1 MKSLLLA
8 FCLLCAPVA
17 PQCLVTIHHDPD
29 TQSLSV
35 VCLLNLHD
43 LNTVIM
49 DMSGEDPQLGTAT
62 ETSDADTLIKQYL
75 QRHLHLSFGDS
86 ALHMAYLGHKED
98 ISLMICRLQ
107 VDSVPTAEGLTVSSD
122 LFGSLYQ
129 DQVIDVKVETKE
141 GVEDHP
147 LYQNENS
154 FTFGMQN
161 K

>member
-1 MKSLLLA
+1 MKSLVLA
-8 FCLLCAPVA
+8 CALLCAPVA
-17 PQCLVTIHHDPD
+17 PESLVSIHHDPD
-29 TQSLSV
+29 TKSLSV

-62 ETSDADTLIKQYL
+62 ETADADSLIGEYL

-86 ALHMAYLGHKED
+86 ALHMVYLGHKED
-98 ISLMICRLQ
+98 VSLMICRLQ
-107 VDSVPTAEGLTVSSD
+107 VDSVPTAEGLTVRSD

-129 DQVIDVKVETKE
+129 DQMTDVKVETAE

-147 LYQNENS
+147 LYQNANS
-154 FTFGMQN
+154 FTFGMQG